1 MGQSCKNCSVGT
13 IPSEDR
19 ISCENGLPNQF
30 IQDSTICLDCP
41 GGEIPTED
49 RLTCVSCGPDAIS
62 DSDVCV
68 VCSTDGEVP
77 DDDRLVC
84 IPCPLSQ
91 IEVDG
96 KCQDCPI
103 GEAPNED
110 RISCFVEITCPD
122 DCTSPDQGDC
132 DLKTGTCNC
141 KNGFTCDNC
150 GGE

>member
-1 MGQSCKNCSVGT
+1 MCQ
-13 IPSEDR
+13 
-19 ISCENGLPNQF
+19 
-30 IQDSTICLDCP
+30 DCP

-49 RLTCVSCGPDAIS
+49 RLACVTCGPDAIS
-62 DSDVCV
+62 DSDMCV

-84 IPCPLSQ
+84 ISCPLSQ

-110 RISCFVEITCPD
+110 RISCFLEISCPD

-132 DLKTGTCNC
+132 DMKTGTCNC

-150 GGE
+150 AGELKLCMLLCNFSFNYD